1 MNKLNNLSRVI
12 QLVSESQ
19 DTHPGDLALGS
30 EPFMLFCLTRKTRN
44 GIYLWPTIFTLEK
57 VTRGSQFLW
66 VAGTILWDSL
76 DWLLVEAL
84 CLLLF
89 HLLPPVTGS

>member
-1 MNKLNNLSRVI
+1 MKKLKNLSRVI
-12 QLVSESQ
+12 QLVNESQ

-30 EPFMLFCLTRKTRN
+30 EPFMLFCFTRKTRN

-57 VTRGSQFLW
+57 VTRGVTAL
-66 VAGTILWDSL
+66 VRCCDN
-76 DWLLVEAL
+76 LLGLTALAL

-89 HLLPPVTGS
+89 HLLPSVTGS

>member
-1 MNKLNNLSRVI
+1 MKKLNNLSRVI
-12 QLVSESQ
+12 QLVNESQ
-19 DTHPGDLALGS
+19 DTYPGDLALGS
-30 EPFMLFCLTRKTRN
+30 EPVMLFCLTRKTRN
-44 GIYLWPTIFTLEK
+44 GIYLWSTIFTPGK

-76 DWLLVEAL
+76 NWLLVEAL

-89 HLLPPVTGS
+89 HLLPPMTGS